1 MIEAK
6 KTKGIEFFFGGIDMS
21 KKKNELS
28 RRKFL
33 TSSVGAA
40 MGVVTLPLL
49 KTGYL
54 WGKPAGKKLK
64 VALVGTGV
72 RGCSTWGRTLIK
84 KYNDVLEM
92 VGLCD
97 INPKRMEYAK
107 SYMGATCPTYINF
120 EKMIKETSPDTVIV
134 TTTDCFHAK
143 YICLA
148 MKLGCDVITEK
159 PLATDEKMAQD
170 ILDTEKKT
178 GKKLIVTF
186 NYRYSPE
193 AVKIKEILM
202 SREIGEITSVDFNY
216 YLDVYHGASYFR
228 RWHGFKQFSGSL
240 LVHKATHHFDL
251 MNWWLAAEPVE
262 VNAYGELRKYGY
274 NGSIRSARCMT
285 CPHKDTCEFFW
296 DITKNEHYMNLYVKA
311 ESEDRYL
318 RDACVFRKKINIW
331 DTMNLQ
337 VQYHNHVTMSY
348 SLNAF
353 MPYEG
358 YFVGFNGTKGRLD
371 ARVYHNQPWKVQNM
385 ADFRITHSFKKSR
398 TFGLRSGGSGHWGAD
413 QIMQDQIFRKPGPD
427 LLGQGAGSREGALS
441 ILIGIAARRSIEQE
455 RPFKIEELVK
465 I

>member
-1 MIEAK
+1 MA
-6 KTKGIEFFFGGIDMS
+6 
-21 KKKNELS
+21 KKKNEIS

-33 TSSVGAA
+33 SSSACAA
-40 MGVVTLPLL
+40 LGVASLPLL
-49 KTGYL
+49 KTGDL
-54 WGKPAGKKLK
+54 WGRPLGRKIK
-64 VALVGTGV
+64 VALVGTGI
-72 RGCSTWGRTLIK
+72 RGSGTWGKALLSE
-84 KYNDVLEM
+84 YGDVLEM

-97 INPKRMEYAK
+97 VNSKRMEYAK
-107 SYMGATCPTYINF
+107 RFMGATCPTF
-120 EKMIKETSPDTVIV
+120 LDFKQMIADTKPDAVIV

-148 MKLGCDVITEK
+148 MEMGCDVITEK
-159 PLATDEKMAQD
+159 PMATDEKMCQN
-170 ILDTEKKT
+170 IMDTEKRT
-178 GKKLIVTF
+178 GKKLTVTF

-202 SREIGEITSVDFNY
+202 SKEIGEITSVDFNY

-251 MNWWLAAEPVE
+251 MNWWLSAEPVE
-262 VNAYGELRKYGY
+262 VNAYGELRKYGH
-274 NGSIRSARCMT
+274 NGAFRSTRCMS
-285 CPHKDTCEFFW
+285 CPFKDKCEFFW
-296 DITKNEHYMNLYVKA
+296 DITTDDHLMNLYVKA
-311 ESEDRYL
+311 ESEDGYL

-331 DTMNLQ
+331 DTMNVQ
-337 VQYHNHVTMSY
+337 VQYHNRVTMSY

-358 YFVGFNGTKGRLD
+358 YFVGFNGTNGRLD
-371 ARVYHNQPWKVQNM
+371 ARIYHNQPWKVEKM
-385 ADFRITHSFKKSR
+385 ADFRITHNFGQTK
-398 TFGLRSGGSGHWGAD
+398 TFGLSSGGGGHWGAD
-413 QIMQDQIFRKPGPD
+413 QIMQDYIIRNPGPD
-427 LLGQGAGSREGALS
+427 HLERGAGSRDGALS

>member
-1 MIEAK
+1 MAK
-6 KTKGIEFFFGGIDMS
+6 KKYEI
-21 KKKNELS
+21 S

-33 TSSVGAA
+33 SSSACAAVGVAS
-40 MGVVTLPLL
+40 LPLL
-49 KTGYL
+49 RTGNL
-54 WGKPAGKKLK
+54 WGRLQEKKLK
-64 VALVGTGV
+64 VALVGTGI
-72 RGCSTWGRTLIK
+72 RGSGTWGKALLSG
-84 KYNDVLEM
+84 YGDVLEM

-97 INPKRMEYAK
+97 INSKRMEYAK
-107 SYMGATCPTYINF
+107 RFMGATCPTF
-120 EKMIKETSPDTVIV
+120 LDFKQMVAQTKPDAVIV

-148 MKLGCDVITEK
+148 MEMGCDVITEK
-159 PLATDEKMAQD
+159 PMATDEKMCQR
-170 ILDTEKKT
+170 IVDTEKRT
-178 GKKLIVTF
+178 GKKLTVTF

-193 AVKIKEILM
+193 AVRIKEILM
-202 SREIGEITSVDFNY
+202 SKEIGEITSVDFNY

-251 MNWWLAAEPVE
+251 MNWWLSAEPVE
-262 VNAYGELRKYGY
+262 VNAYGDLRKYGH
-274 NGSIRSARCMT
+274 NGAFRSPRCMN
-285 CPHKDTCEFFW
+285 CPFKDKCEFFW
-296 DITKNEHYMNLYVKA
+296 DITTDDHLMNLYVKA
-311 ESEDRYL
+311 ESEDGYL

-331 DTMNLQ
+331 DTMNVQ
-337 VQYHNHVTMSY
+337 VQYHNRVTMSY

-371 ARVYHNQPWKVQNM
+371 ARVYHNQPWTVGNM
-385 ADFRITHSFKKSR
+385 ADFRITHSFGQSK
-398 TFGLRSGGSGHWGAD
+398 TFGLASGGGGHWGAD
-413 QIMQDQIFRKPGPD
+413 QIMQDQIFRNPESD
-427 LLGQGAGSREGALS
+427 HLERAAGSRDGALS

>member
-1 MIEAK
+1 
-6 KTKGIEFFFGGIDMS
+6 MS
-21 KKKNELS
+21 KKKSELS

-33 TSSVGAA
+33 SSSMGVALGAA
-40 MGVVTLPLL
+40 SLPLL
-49 KTGYL
+49 KRGFL
-54 WGKPAGKKLK
+54 FGKPPGRKLK

-72 RGCSTWGRTLIK
+72 RGCSTWGRTLVK
-84 KYNDVLEM
+84 KYSDVLEM

-97 INPKRMEYAK
+97 VNPKRLDYAK
-107 SYMGATCPTYINF
+107 QYMGATCPVYIDF
-120 EKMIKETSPDTVIV
+120 VRMIKETKPDTVVV

-148 MKLGCDVITEK
+148 MKLGCNVITEK
-159 PLATDEKMAQD
+159 PMATDEKMTQD
-170 ILDTEKKT
+170 IIDIEKKT

-193 AVKIKEILM
+193 AIKIKEILM

-274 NGSIRSARCMT
+274 NGSIRSVRCMT
-285 CPHKDTCEFFW
+285 CPHKETCEFFW

-311 ESEDRYL
+311 ESEDGYI
-318 RDACVFRKKINIW
+318 RDSCVFRKKINIW
-331 DTMNLQ
+331 DTMNVQ
-337 VQYHNHVTMSY
+337 VQYHNRVTMSY

-371 ARVYHNQPWKVQNM
+371 ARVYHNQPWKIQNM
-385 ADFRITHSFKKSR
+385 ADFRITNSFKKSR
-398 TFGLRSGGSGHWGAD
+398 TFGIRSGGSEHWGAD
-413 QIMQDQIFRKPGPD
+413 QVMQDQIFRKPGPD
-427 LLGQGAGSREGALS
+427 PLGQRAGSRQGALS
-441 ILIGIAARRSIEQE
+441 ILIGIAGRRSIEQE

>member
-1 MIEAK
+1 MAK
-6 KTKGIEFFFGGIDMS
+6 KT
-21 KKKNELS
+21 NEIS

-33 TSSVGAA
+33 SSSAYAA
-40 MGVVTLPLL
+40 LGVAGHSLL
-49 KTGYL
+49 KSGPL
-54 WGKPAGKKLK
+54 WGASQENKHK
-64 VALVGTGV
+64 VALVGTGI
-72 RGCSTWGRTLIK
+72 RGSGTWGKALLEN
-84 KYNDVLEM
+84 YADVLDM

-97 INPKRMEYAK
+97 INPKRMGYAK
-107 SYMGATCPTYINF
+107 QYMGATCPTF
-120 EKMIKETSPDTVIV
+120 VDFKKMIDQTKPDTVIV
-134 TTTDCFHAK
+134 TTTDCFHSK

-148 MKLGCDVITEK
+148 MEMGCDVLTEK
-159 PLATDEKMAQD
+159 PLATDENLCQN

-178 GKKLIVTF
+178 GKTLIVTF

-202 SREIGEITSVDFNY
+202 AKEIGEVTSVDFNY

-240 LVHKATHHFDL
+240 LVHKATHHYDL

-262 VNAYGELRKYGY
+262 VNAYGELRKYGH
-274 NGSIRSARCMT
+274 NGAFRSLKCRD
-285 CPHKDTCEFFW
+285 CPHKSQCEFFW
-296 DITKNEHYMNLYVKA
+296 DITPNDHLMNLYVNA
-311 ESEDRYL
+311 ESEDGYI

-331 DTMNLQ
+331 DTMNVQ
-337 VQYHNHVTMSY
+337 VQYHNRVTMSY

-358 YFVGFNGTKGRLD
+358 YLVGFNGTKGRLD
-371 ARVYHNQPWKVQNM
+371 ARVYHSQPWKPESM
-385 ADFRITHSFKKSR
+385 ADFRITHNFGKTH
-398 TFGLRSGGSGHWGAD
+398 TFGLTSGGSGHWGAD
-413 QIMQDQIFRKPGPD
+413 RIMQDRIFRKPGED
-427 LLGQGAGSREGALS
+427 LLGQGAGSRDGALS